1 MEQKHSTSQ
10 ANEEDLT
17 ESEKKEKEENIRQ
30 ILEELLESEKNYVRD
45 LNQVQ
50 GIAVIMISY
59 MRSTRYAV
67 TTSSP

>member
-1 MEQKHSTSQ
+1 MEQTRSSSQ
-10 ANEEDLT
+10 GNEEDLT

-50 GIAVIMISY
+50 GIAVIMIS
-59 MRSTRYAV
+59 
-67 TTSSP
+67 

>member
-1 MEQKHSTSQ
+1 MEQTHSSSQ
-10 ANEEDLT
+10 GNEEDLT

-50 GIAVIMISY
+50 GIAVNMIS
-59 MRSTRYAV
+59 
-67 TTSSP
+67 

>member
-1 MEQKHSTSQ
+1 MEQTHSSSQ
-10 ANEEDLT
+10 GNEEDLT

-50 GIAVIMISY
+50 GIAVIMIS
-59 MRSTRYAV
+59 
-67 TTSSP
+67 

>member
-1 MEQKHSTSQ
+1 MEQTRSSSQ
-10 ANEEDLT
+10 GNEEDLT

-50 GIAVIMISY
+50 GIAVIIIS
-59 MRSTRYAV
+59 
-67 TTSSP
+67 

>member
-1 MEQKHSTSQ
+1 MEQTHSSSQ
-10 ANEEDLT
+10 GNEEDLT

-50 GIAVIMISY
+50 GIAVIMMS
-59 MRSTRYAV
+59 
-67 TTSSP
+67 

>member
-1 MEQKHSTSQ
+1 MEQTHSSSQ
-10 ANEEDLT
+10 GNEEDLT

-50 GIAVIMISY
+50 GITVIMIS
-59 MRSTRYAV
+59 
-67 TTSSP
+67 